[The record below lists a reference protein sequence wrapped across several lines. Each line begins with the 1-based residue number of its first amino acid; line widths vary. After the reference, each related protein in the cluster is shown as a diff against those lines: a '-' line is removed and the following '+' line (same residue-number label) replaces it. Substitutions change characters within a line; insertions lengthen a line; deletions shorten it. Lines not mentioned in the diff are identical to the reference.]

1 MKKLIEFLISKIKFI
16 ILIYLF
22 VQVIIILSS
31 NIDYRSDSLYYF
43 NLAQQSIERGDTY
56 PAQIHLYEDYLVAPL
71 YINSLIIILK
81 IYNSTSTIAFFNLII
96 ILLQILILYKLTSK
110 IFSINAAVLATI
122 LYLFYINT
130 IGLML
135 QNYTELFFLLLISS
149 SIYFITGKKK
159 LDLIFAGIIMGAAIA
174 VRPLGWALLFS
185 VLLLQILS
193 SIKFKKLLTDYFYF
207 YFGTILFVLVFGGLV
222 FLQVGKFE
230 YTSTT
235 GPVNLLIG
243 ANDDATG
250 GFNALVHERGKTG
263 FIENAD
269 SLTYIQKGEFYQN
282 QAINWITENPIKWI
296 ALAPLKLFHTYGWDD
311 ISISNMLGFESTNF
325 ARILRVIISNGDL
338 NQELPHTSIT
348 VKIVYFVI
356 LIIAHLYYYLLL
368 MSILAGVYF
377 YLKYQTRISTTSII
391 LLFCL
396 FATLM
401 IMITVGTPRYK
412 YPMFVL
418 LLPFAAYY
426 LTNKF
431 KIGVIS
437 AKQN

>member
-16 ILIYLF
+16 VLIYLF
-22 VQVIIILSS
+22 LQVVIILSS
-31 NIDYRSDSLYYF
+31 NIDYRSDSLYYL
-43 NLAQQSIERGDTY
+43 NLAQDCIEQGEFY
-56 PAQIHLYEDYLVAPL
+56 PAKIQLFEDYLVAPL
-71 YINSLIIILK
+71 YINILIIILK
-81 IYNSTSTIAFFNLII
+81 IHNSILTIEFFNLII
-96 ILLQILILYKLTSK
+96 ILLQILILYKLTIK
-110 IFSINAAVLATI
+110 IFSRNVALLSMI

-149 SIYFITGKKK
+149 SIYFLNGKKK
-159 LDLIFAGIIMGAAIA
+159 LEFIFAGILMGAAIA
-174 VRPLGWALLFS
+174 VRPLGWALLIS
-185 VLLLQILS
+185 VLLLQVLT
-193 SIKFKKLLTDYFYF
+193 SIKIKKPFTEYFYF
-207 YFGTILFVLVFGGLV
+207 YFGTGLFVLVFGGLV
-222 FLQVGKFE
+222 FLHFGKFE

-250 GFNALVHERGKTG
+250 GFNALVHEKGKTG
-263 FIENAD
+263 FIEDAD
-269 SLTYIQKGEFYQN
+269 SLTYIQKGEFYKH
-282 QAINWITENPIKWI
+282 QAIDWISENPIEWI

-311 ISISNMLGFESTNF
+311 ISISNLLGFETTNF
-325 ARILRVIISNGDL
+325 ARVLRVMISNGDL

-348 VKIVYFVI
+348 SKIIYFVI
-356 LIIAHLYYYLLL
+356 LIITHLYYYLLL

-377 YLKYQTRISTTSII
+377 YLRYQTRISTKNII

-418 LLPFAAYY
+418 LLPFAADY

-431 KIGVIS
+431 KIGVTS